1 VVVKVYYVIVYDIS
15 VERLDDVRT
24 FLRQYLNWVQ
34 NSVFEGELTPAQYT
48 QVKEELK
55 TLIDETDNVL
65 IYETRSRKY
74 LERESLGTPKASIDP
89 II

>member
-1 VVVKVYYVIVYDIS
+1 MYYVIVYDIG
-15 VERLDDVRT
+15 VERLDNVRT

-34 NSVFEGELTPAQYT
+34 NSVFEGELTPAQYE

-55 TLIDETDNVL
+55 NLIDETDNIL

-74 LERESLGTPKASIDP
+74 LDRESLGTPKASIDP

>member
-1 VVVKVYYVIVYDIS
+1 MYYVIVYDIG

-24 FLRQYLNWVQ
+24 YLRQYLNWVQ
-34 NSVFEGELTPAQYT
+34 NSVFEGELTPAQYE

-55 TLIDETDNVL
+55 NLIDENDNIL

-74 LERESLGTPKASIDP
+74 LERESLGTAKASIDP